1 MPEISEYKGN
11 KLICLNPG
19 SKFTFS
25 FGLGKAK
32 MILEN
37 LDAIKKFVDTN
48 GESCEVEGSGTKEQ
62 EPF

>member
-19 SKFTFS
+19 SKFIFS

-37 LDAIKKFVDTN
+37 IDAIKKFVDTN
-48 GESCEVEGSGTKEQ
+48 GESCGEEEKKESEQ
-62 EPF
+62 PF